1 MIDLPASQAGTAVP
15 CPSVASSNTE
25 SNPPT
30 DTTQAR
36 PPFRVRVEQARTILR
51 ERYPALFAAAD
62 PKPLKIGIHKDL
74 LERHPELD
82 LSGLKRA
89 LTLHTGRFGYQKL
102 LKAGAVRFDLDGQPA
117 DEVTEEQAEIAR
129 QRLAEL
135 KAALKAKESAKAA
148 KSPAPS
154 TPAPTPAPTPP
165 PPPER
170 PELPQTAV
178 SGRPILKLKKPGT
191 VVAAVVVTRRA
202 KP

>member
-148 KSPAPS
+148 KSPAPA
-154 TPAPTPAPTPP
+154 TPVPTPAPTPP
-165 PPPER
+165 PAPAMPPNANPER
-170 PELPQTAV
+170 PVL
-178 SGRPILKLKKPGT
+178 RLKKSSGP
-191 VVAAVVVTRRA
+191 VVSAAVTRKGAA
-202 KP
+202 K

>member
-1 MIDLPASQAGTAVP
+1 MNTSISETVEINTPA
-15 CPSVASSNTE
+15 
-25 SNPPT
+25 
-30 DTTQAR
+30 DTTPAR
-36 PPFRVRVEQARTILR
+36 PPFRVRVEQAQTLLR
-51 ERYPALFAAAD
+51 ERYPALFATAD
-62 PKPLKIGIHKDL
+62 PKPLAIGIHRVL

-89 LTLHTGRFGYQKL
+89 LTLHTGRFSYQKL

-135 KAALKAKESAKAA
+135 KAARKAKNHAKAA
-148 KSPAPS
+148 KSPAPA

-165 PPPER
+165 PAPAMPPNANLER
-170 PELPQTAV
+170 PVL
-178 SGRPILKLKKPGT
+178 RLKKPAGP
-191 VVAAVVVTRRA
+191 VVSAAVARRA

>member
-148 KSPAPS
+148 KSPAPA

-165 PPPER
+165 PAPTMPPNANLER
-170 PELPQTAV
+170 PVL
-178 SGRPILKLKKPGT
+178 RLKKSSGP
-191 VVAAVVVTRRA
+191 VVSAAVTRKGAA
-202 KP
+202 K

>member
-1 MIDLPASQAGTAVP
+1 MAAT
-15 CPSVASSNTE
+15 PSDVARCNVASNTTSQLE
-25 SNPPT
+25 TTPPT
-30 DTTQAR
+30 DTTPAR

-51 ERYPALFAAAD
+51 ERYPTLFAAAD
-62 PKPLKIGIHKDL
+62 PKPLAIGIHRVL

-82 LSGLKRA
+82 FSGLKRA
-89 LTLHTGRFGYQKL
+89 LTLHTGRFSYQKL

-135 KAALKAKESAKAA
+135 KTALKTKDHAKSAKP
-148 KSPAPS
+148 PAPA

-165 PPPER
+165 PPPEQ

-178 SGRPILKLKKPGT
+178 SGRPVLRLKRPAGP
-191 VVAAVVVTRRA
+191 VVSAAVARRA

>member
-1 MIDLPASQAGTAVP
+1 MTISISETVEINTPA
-15 CPSVASSNTE
+15 
-25 SNPPT
+25 
-30 DTTQAR
+30 DTTTAR
-36 PPFRVRVEQARTILR
+36 PPFRVRVEQAQTLLR

-62 PKPLKIGIHKDL
+62 PKPLAIGIHRVL

-89 LTLHTGRFGYQKL
+89 LTLHTGRFSYQKL

-135 KAALKAKESAKAA
+135 KAALKAKKPA
-148 KSPAPS
+148 KSPAPA

-165 PPPER
+165 PAPAIPPNANLER
-170 PELPQTAV
+170 PVL
-178 SGRPILKLKKPGT
+178 RLKKPAGP
-191 VVAAVVVTRRA
+191 VVSAAVARKGGRS
-202 KP
+202 

>member
-1 MIDLPASQAGTAVP
+1 MAATLSDVARRN
-15 CPSVASSNTE
+15 VASNTTSQLE
-25 SNPPT
+25 
-30 DTTQAR
+30 TTPAATAR
-36 PPFRVRVEQARTILR
+36 PPFRVRVEQAQTLLR

-62 PKPLKIGIHKDL
+62 PKPLAIGIHRVL

-89 LTLHTGRFGYQKL
+89 LTLHTGRFSYQKL

-135 KAALKAKESAKAA
+135 KAALKAKKPA
-148 KSPAPS
+148 KSPAPA
-154 TPAPTPAPTPP
+154 TPAHTPAPTPP
-165 PPPER
+165 PPPA
-170 PELPQTAV
+170 AV
-178 SGRPILKLKKPGT
+178 PGRPILRLKPKS
-191 VVAAVVVTRRA
+191 AVVTVATVTRREV

>member
-1 MIDLPASQAGTAVP
+1 MTIITENTQIDTPA
-15 CPSVASSNTE
+15 
-25 SNPPT
+25 
-30 DTTQAR
+30 DTTPAR
-36 PPFRVRVEQARTILR
+36 PPFRVRVEQAQTLLR

-62 PKPLKIGIHKDL
+62 PKPLAIGIHRVL

-89 LTLHTGRFGYQKL
+89 LTLHTGRFSYQKL

-135 KAALKAKESAKAA
+135 KAALKAKGT
-148 KSPAPS
+148 KSPAPA

-165 PPPER
+165 PAPAMPPNANLER
-170 PELPQTAV
+170 PVL
-178 SGRPILKLKKPGT
+178 RLKKPAGP
-191 VVAAVVVTRRA
+191 VVSAAVARKGGR
-202 KP
+202 P

>member
-1 MIDLPASQAGTAVP
+1 MIDLPASQAGTTVP

-135 KAALKAKESAKAA
+135 KAARKAKDQAKPA
-148 KSPAPS
+148 KSPAPA
-154 TPAPTPAPTPP
+154 TPVPTPAPTPP
-165 PPPER
+165 PAPAMPPNANPER
-170 PELPQTAV
+170 PVL
-178 SGRPILKLKKPGT
+178 RLKKSSGP
-191 VVAAVVVTRRA
+191 VVSAAVTRKGAA
-202 KP
+202 K

>member
-135 KAALKAKESAKAA
+135 KAARKAKDQAKPA
-148 KSPAPS
+148 KSPAPA
-154 TPAPTPAPTPP
+154 TPVPTPAPTPP
-165 PPPER
+165 PAPAMPPNANPER
-170 PELPQTAV
+170 PVLRLKRPAGPVVSAAV
-178 SGRPILKLKKPGT
+178 ARKGGRP
-191 VVAAVVVTRRA
+191 
-202 KP
+202 

>member
-1 MIDLPASQAGTAVP
+1 MTTSIPETVEINTPA
-15 CPSVASSNTE
+15 
-25 SNPPT
+25 
-30 DTTQAR
+30 DTTPAR
-36 PPFRVRVEQARTILR
+36 PPFRVRVEQAQTILR

-135 KAALKAKESAKAA
+135 KAARKAKNHAKAA
-148 KSPAPS
+148 KSPAPA
-154 TPAPTPAPTPP
+154 TPAHTPAPTPP
-165 PPPER
+165 PAPAMPPNANLER
-170 PELPQTAV
+170 PVL
-178 SGRPILKLKKPGT
+178 RLKKPAGT
-191 VVAAVVVTRRA
+191 VVSAAIARRA
-202 KP
+202 KS